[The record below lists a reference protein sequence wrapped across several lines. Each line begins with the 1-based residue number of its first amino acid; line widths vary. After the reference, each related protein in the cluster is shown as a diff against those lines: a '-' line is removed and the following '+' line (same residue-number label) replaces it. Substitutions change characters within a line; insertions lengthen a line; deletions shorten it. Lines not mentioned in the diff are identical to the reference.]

1 MKRDLLG
8 WAALGAAIVV
18 TASAEYQLA
27 RACGFGTYVAAGV
40 PAALDIYAVR
50 ALRAHRDVLAVVVA
64 MIGVNAAA
72 HLVEAGLLAVSWP
85 LVVAVSAIAPLVL
98 WRVHALRERPAEA
111 APEPAAE
118 PAEPRA
124 EPVSVPVVPAGARL
138 LPLTARPAPP
148 AVTLERER
156 VPVLGDFAPLPE
168 LPPGFGTDTGTGRHL
183 AFARLRQAT
192 GTRPEPP
199 VVPAEPAAG
208 TGGTGRSSGAADITS
223 EPSENTRFRAHTDQ
237 VRNWL
242 TADPELTGTEIG
254 RRLGA
259 SDSYGRRVKRA
270 ALAGR

>member
-27 RACGFGTYVAAGV
+27 RACGFGTWVAAGV
-40 PAALDIYAVR
+40 PAALDIYAIR

-64 MIGVNAAA
+64 MIAVNAAA
-72 HLVEAGLLAVSWP
+72 HLVEAELLAVSWP

-111 APEPAAE
+111 APEPVAE
-118 PAEPRA
+118 PAELRP
-124 EPVSVPVVPAGARL
+124 EPSSVPVVPARVRL
-138 LPLTARPAPP
+138 LPVVARPAPP

-192 GTRPEPP
+192 GTGPEPAE
-199 VVPAEPAAG
+199 VPA
-208 TGGTGRSSGAADITS
+208 GGTSGTAGGSGAADIES
-223 EPSENTRFRAHTDQ
+223 EPSENTRFRAHVERARD
-237 VRNWL
+237 WL
-242 TADPELTGTEIG
+242 TTDPELTGTAIG
-254 RRLGA
+254 NRLGA